1 MNNTHILKK
10 LFACFFLC
18 LIFPLHII
26 AKTSENKTSK
36 ECSELFDKG
45 LKDLNNGNYSGALE
59 NFIKAEFIAE
69 RKGFLND
76 SFYAKFNIARIYSDV
91 TNFGDALQYYTE
103 ALNIANKQSEAYYK
117 EYTFTIIN
125 NIALL
130 YSYEKDYDM
139 ALEYCIPAY
148 LSAMKKDSKYA
159 VLLAINISDVYNR
172 LGNYKEARKYL
183 LETKKFPKSD
193 QFELAW
199 KINYAE
205 TLLLEGRL
213 DEAKNIMDELFM
225 MTNDKKEKTCFVCV
239 AALLSRLYTRLDNP
253 ERAISFAKM
262 ALENTTE
269 LHERM
274 ELYDKLSTLYLRKKD
289 FTLAFKY
296 KDSLIMMNDSI
307 SSSIKRNL
315 FEMNKVKLKI
325 QGYKSETK
333 FNIEKRK
340 SERKL
345 FFVSLFLSLIIFYF
359 IYKYLKTM
367 ILKNKRENVIY
378 ENQQKILDMELE
390 SLKIS
395 AAEKNR
401 KISAKALYFSGRDK
415 LIEEVI
421 KSLNKIPEING
432 NDEISHHITTLRN
445 HLDADSEWQDF
456 INYFE
461 EANPGFLKVLQKDY
475 PQLNPTDLRFISY
488 MHMKLGLKEIST
500 IFNITLEASKKRKQ
514 RIAKKMGIDVETLHE
529 YILKL
534 AYYQD

>member
-1 MNNTHILKK
+1 MPK
-10 LFACFFLC
+10 L
-18 LIFPLHII
+18 
-26 AKTSENKTSK
+26 ENKNSK

-59 NFIKAEFIAE
+59 NFINAEFIAE

-76 SFYAKFNIARIYSDV
+76 SFYAKFNIARIYSDA

-225 MTNDKKEKTCFVCV
+225 MTNDKNEKACFVCV
-239 AALLSRLYTRLDNP
+239 VALLSRLYTRLDNP

-262 ALENTTE
+262 ALENTKE

-307 SSSIKRNL
+307 SSH
-315 FEMNKVKLKI
+315 V
-325 QGYKSETK
+325 
-333 FNIEKRK
+333 
-340 SERKL
+340 
-345 FFVSLFLSLIIFYF
+345 
-359 IYKYLKTM
+359 
-367 ILKNKRENVIY
+367 
-378 ENQQKILDMELE
+378 
-390 SLKIS
+390 
-395 AAEKNR
+395 
-401 KISAKALYFSGRDK
+401 
-415 LIEEVI
+415 
-421 KSLNKIPEING
+421 
-432 NDEISHHITTLRN
+432 
-445 HLDADSEWQDF
+445 
-456 INYFE
+456 
-461 EANPGFLKVLQKDY
+461 
-475 PQLNPTDLRFISY
+475 
-488 MHMKLGLKEIST
+488 
-500 IFNITLEASKKRKQ
+500 
-514 RIAKKMGIDVETLHE
+514 
-529 YILKL
+529 
-534 AYYQD
+534 